1 VSKRTRWLFVATS
14 KGTSAYVLQK
24 NRLAR
29 KWTKTTGGTSP
40 VVAGG
45 LLYVYDSY
53 EGALNVYAPT
63 TGRSVASLPVGRGHW
78 NTPVVTDGRI
88 ALGQEDANAHV
99 TFGVLNIY
107 RLP

>member
-1 VSKRTRWLFVATS
+1 MTAFTPVDTGGVPFANSTS
-14 KGTSAYVLQK
+14 SYRGSCGTSIS
-24 NRLAR
+24 
-29 KWTKTTGGTSP
+29 SP

-45 LLYVYDSY
+45 LLYVYDSDA
-53 EGALNVYAPT
+53 GALNVYAPT
-63 TGRSVASLPVGRGHW
+63 TGRAVASLPVGRGHW

-99 TFGVLNIY
+99 TIGVLNIY